1 MLLLARARVLTPI
14 SLWYRNEG
22 VAVEQ
27 SGHAIA
33 DGLGTPS
40 AGSPI
45 SVAVWSY
52 HSPRRW
58 LDTQRYMPAMFSVCM
73 VSKAVQCLT
82 SSLNFTLR

>member
-14 SLWYRNEG
+14 SLWYRNGG

-33 DGLGTPS
+33 DGLGTPF

-45 SVAVWSY
+45 SVAVW
-52 HSPRRW
+52 
-58 LDTQRYMPAMFSVCM
+58 F
-73 VSKAVQCLT
+73 
-82 SSLNFTLR
+82 